1 MKIIIAGAGEVG
13 THLAKMLSQEK
24 QDIILMDPNE
34 ERLNFTNSSM
44 EILPMV
50 GNPTSIR
57 DLEEAGIRK
66 ADLFISVTPEETTN
80 VAASILASKLGARKT
95 LTRINNYEYLLPKN
109 KELFEKMGID
119 SMIYP
124 EMLDTDLALTN
135 CYIRRIDGPERVFN
149 NEGAFIQRD
158 FRT

>member
-66 ADLFISVTPEETTN
+66 ADLFVSVTPEETTN
-80 VAASILASKLGARKT
+80 VAASI
-95 LTRINNYEYLLPKN
+95 NNVSRMNIIPNILIIKRM
-109 KELFEKMGID
+109 FSI
-119 SMIYP
+119 I
-124 EMLDTDLALTN
+124 
-135 CYIRRIDGPERVFN
+135 CY
-149 NEGAFIQRD
+149 
-158 FRT
+158 